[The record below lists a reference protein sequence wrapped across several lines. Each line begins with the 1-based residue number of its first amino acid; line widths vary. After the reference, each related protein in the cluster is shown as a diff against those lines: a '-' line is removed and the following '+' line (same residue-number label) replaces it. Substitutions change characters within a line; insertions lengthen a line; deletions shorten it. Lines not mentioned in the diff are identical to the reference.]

1 MQFKFSGVIF
11 EWRGPAPFYF
21 IALPDQ
27 VADEIKSK
35 SAVLTYGWGVIPVT
49 MQIAQMQVTTSLIPR
64 DGGYYLPVK
73 REIRLPLDL
82 QVNQTVEVLLTV

>member
-27 VADEIKSK
+27 IADEIKSN
-35 SAVLTYGWGVIPVT
+35 SEVLTYGWGVIPVT
-49 MQIAQMQVTTSLIPR
+49 VQIAQMQATTSLIPR
-64 DGGYYLPVK
+64 DGGYYLPLK
-73 REIRLPLDL
+73 SAIRLPLDL